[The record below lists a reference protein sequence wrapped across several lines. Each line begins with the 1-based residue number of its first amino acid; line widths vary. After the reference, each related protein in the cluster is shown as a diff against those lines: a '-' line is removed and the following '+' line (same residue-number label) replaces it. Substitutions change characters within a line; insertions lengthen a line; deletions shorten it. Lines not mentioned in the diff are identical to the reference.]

1 MTTNEKFLDAL
12 TSMNKT
18 MKQDIADGHKWA
30 YTNVKKRNAS
40 FAAAR
45 KAKNYVT
52 NCASGV
58 DWGLKIAG
66 VPGDALNWY
75 GGLGKIVWVKG
86 DAKEKCKKYFDIIEV
101 KGKKT
106 VAQLYNAHELC
117 EGDILTYMTIQHM
130 NAYVGGKKS
139 FDSGHAYCTGSGEM
153 APFKKWIGNLAH
165 PNNKVAYILR
175 LKDRQHF
182 RVQTGAFSTKAALNK
197 HVKEL
202 KNKKIAYELRQ
213 VGENTIVQVGYFSG
227 KENAQAFASDF
238 TKKHGFATSVESM

>member
-1 MTTNEKFLDAL
+1 MTTNEKFLNAL

-18 MKQDIADGHKWA
+18 MKEDIANGHKWA
-30 YTNVKKRNAS
+30 YTNTKKRNAS

-58 DWGLKIAG
+58 DWGLKAAG
-66 VPGDALNWY
+66 VPGEALNWY

-86 DAKEKCKKYFDIIEV
+86 DAKEKCKKYFDIIEI

-106 VAQLYNAHELC
+106 VYQLYNNHELC
-117 EGDILTYMTIQHM
+117 EGDVLTYMTIQHM

-153 APFKKWIGNLAH
+153 APFKKWIGALAH
-165 PNNKVAYILR
+165 GNNKVAYILR
-175 LKDRQHF
+175 LKDRQQY
-182 RVQTGAFSTKAALNK
+182 RVQTGAFTTKTALNK
-197 HVKEL
+197 HLKEL
-202 KNKKIAYELRQ
+202 KAKKIAYTTFEED
-213 VGENTIVQVGYFSG
+213 GMTKVQVGMYLG
-227 KENAQAFASDF
+227 KENAEAKVADL
-238 TKKHGFATSVESM
+238 KKQGFGAVVKEV

>member
-1 MTTNEKFLDAL
+1 MTINEKFLDAL

-66 VPGDALNWY
+66 VPGEALNWY

-139 FDSGHAYCTGSGEM
+139 FDSGHAYCTGNGEM

-175 LKDRQHF
+175 PKDRPHY
-182 RVQTGAFSTKAALNK
+182 RVQTGAFTTKSALNK
-197 HVKEL
+197 HTKEL
-202 KNKKIAYELRQ
+202 KSKKITFITFEED
-213 VGENTIVQVGYFSG
+213 GMTKVQVGFFSG
-227 KENAQAFASDF
+227 KENAEAKVAEL
-238 TKKHGFATSVESM
+238 KKLGINAIVKEA